1 MLSFPDFSK
10 PLLLDTDASD
20 TGIGAVLSQVVDGKE
35 RVISYASRTLSRA
48 ERRYCVTRRELLAIV
63 TFVQQFRPYL
73 LGRQFQIR
81 TDHGSLTWLQNFK
94 DPVGQMA
101 RWMEKLQDFDFV
113 IVHRRGSKHG
123 NADALSRLPCQQCG
137 RESHDPEAE
146 DSLPPAVNTVLLQ
159 QDQTHDIR
167 QLQEADPS
175 IGLVLRAKQQ
185 DCQLD
190 LTGCTHTTRRLSEI
204 RSQLE
209 IHEGILFR
217 RYQPRNNVNHL
228 QLVVPACLRS
238 QVLKELH
245 EGPVNGGH
253 LGSQKLLSALKDR
266 FYWPGHASD
275 VKDWCNTCYICA
287 TRKSPIPAKRAPLQP
302 ITCDYPLEKVAAD
315 IVGPFPVSKTGNK
328 YILVVMDY
336 FTRWAEAYAIP
347 NQEATTVASKL
358 VDEFFCRFSVPSQLH
373 SDQGRQFESSLIK
386 EICKLL
392 DIKKSRT
399 TPYHPEGD
407 GLVERYNKTL
417 LHMLSTTSAH
427 DKDWEQHIR
436 QVCMAYNSTTQATT
450 GYSPFFLMFGRKP
463 QLPIDLSCGTAS
475 KERKYVNEYVTD
487 LQSSFRR
494 AYQEVRKSV
503 SDAQEHQK
511 QRYDQQ
517 NSSVCYEVGDLVW
530 LHSSVVPQAQ
540 SKKLHRPWKGPFVIL
555 KCMSSRTYCIQSLA
569 TRKQSVVHF
578 NRLKPCISGTR
589 FGITPSGVSASPR
602 TVPTP
607 APPGR
612 VENHHSKEIGK
623 DLQLCDNDEP
633 LPPAPRRYPTRQ
645 RAPPQRYSPSST

>member
-1 MLSFPDFSK
+1 
-10 PLLLDTDASD
+10 
-20 TGIGAVLSQVVDGKE
+20 
-35 RVISYASRTLSRA
+35 
-48 ERRYCVTRRELLAIV
+48 
-63 TFVQQFRPYL
+63 
-73 LGRQFQIR
+73 
-81 TDHGSLTWLQNFK
+81 
-94 DPVGQMA
+94 
-101 RWMEKLQDFDFV
+101 
-113 IVHRRGSKHG
+113 
-123 NADALSRLPCQQCG
+123 
-137 RESHDPEAE
+137 
-146 DSLPPAVNTVLLQ
+146 
-159 QDQTHDIR
+159 
-167 QLQEADPS
+167 
-175 IGLVLRAKQQ
+175 
-185 DCQLD
+185 
-190 LTGCTHTTRRLSEI
+190 
-204 RSQLE
+204 
-209 IHEGILFR
+209 
-217 RYQPRNNVNHL
+217 
-228 QLVVPACLRS
+228 
-238 QVLKELH
+238 
-245 EGPVNGGH
+245 
-253 LGSQKLLSALKDR
+253 
-266 FYWPGHASD
+266 
-275 VKDWCNTCYICA
+275 
-287 TRKSPIPAKRAPLQP
+287 
-302 ITCDYPLEKVAAD
+302 
-315 IVGPFPVSKTGNK
+315 
-328 YILVVMDY
+328 MDY
-336 FTRWAEAYAIP
+336 FTCWAEAYAIP

-392 DIKKSRT
+392 DIKKSRM

-427 DKDWEQHIR
+427 DKDWEQHIH

-487 LQSSFRR
+487 LQSSFCR

-517 NSSVCYEVGDLVW
+517 SSSVCYEVGDLVW

-540 SKKLHRPWKGPFVIL
+540 SKKLHCPWKGPFVIL
-555 KCMSSRTYCIQSLA
+555 KCMLSRTYRIQSLA

-589 FGITPSGVSASPR
+589 FGIAPSGVSASPH
-602 TVPTP
+602 TIPTP
-607 APPGR
+607 APPGHA
-612 VENHHSKEIGK
+612 ENHHSKEIGK
-623 DLQLCDNDEP
+623 DLQLCDDDEP